1 MNLLAEIA
9 GQLPLAGSLRRSL
22 PLYAF
27 VNASHVLGLGMLLGS
42 VLPLDLGIL
51 RVPGFGWARD
61 VSDPLRRLALAGFAL
76 AAVSGLLL
84 FAVRPEDYLNNRA
97 FTWKVAL
104 LAAAGI
110 NAVTYVLLARWR
122 LRSALAGM
130 SVGLWLSVLLAG
142 RWIGFS

>member
-84 FAVRPEDYLNNRA
+84 FAVRPEDYLDNRA

>member
-104 LAAAGI
+104 LAAAVI